1 MGNTCNT
8 KTSKEAQVGEHS
20 NDPIDP
26 RKYIHAFADSLEEDC
41 FKERSEVRARTRN
54 TLASVS
60 NAAVR
65 ITALALSACSTIVV
79 LLVWGP
85 TTAVAMQV
93 GVVTAMVYAG
103 TNDIRISVVEGNPHW
118 RHRHRVLDRLVP
130 QQPLD

>member
-26 RKYIHAFADSLEEDC
+26 HKYIRAFADSVEEAC
-41 FKERSEVRARTRN
+41 YTERSEVRARTRKV
-54 TLASVS
+54 LAGVS
-60 NAAVR
+60 NTTVR
-65 ITALALSACSTIVV
+65 ITALALSACTTIVL

-85 TTAVAMQV
+85 STAVAMQV
-93 GVVTAMVYAG
+93 GVVTAMVYAA
-103 TNDIRISVVEGNPHW
+103 TNDIRISVVQDNPDW

-130 QQPLD
+130 QQPMD